1 MRGKE
6 TNRQKAG
13 WTRRSMLQMAIAAV
27 TFPFTRIFAAVGGAM
42 EIKRSGSQP
51 VGQRVA
57 SDYLLSVNS
66 PCKFCRL

>member
-1 MRGKE
+1 
-6 TNRQKAG
+6 
-13 WTRRSMLQMAIAAV
+13 MLQMAIAAV
-27 TFPFTRIFAAVGGAM
+27 TFPFTRIFAVVGGAM